1 LCCLLSSTCVR
12 FGFSSSTSR
21 DWLRRTSPKWPVM
34 RRLRRRTLTQSVPR
48 WCWAVKDSLNW
59 ALLNCHCT
67 GDVYTTGVSEML
79 QTINVAVARQ
89 WTTSS
94 FVNKFPTTRFPGILQ
109 DFQGWIGCNRPASE
123 DKDQHIT
130 KKSIPLEFQQGI
142 WWQKTRLVPQHR
154 PHLSWQ
160 SAVKTDS
167 FISIPVF
174 FNWSGTVNWNWN
186 LQSKHGRKPRDRGT
200 SPPQNLQW
208 ERKGRV
214 FI

>member
-1 LCCLLSSTCVR
+1 
-12 FGFSSSTSR
+12 
-21 DWLRRTSPKWPVM
+21 M
-34 RRLRRRTLTQSVPR
+34 RRRTLTQSVPR
-48 WCWAVKDSLNW
+48 WCWTVKDSLNW

-94 FVNKFPTTRFPGILQ
+94 TSFQSQ
-109 DFQGWIGCNRPASE
+109 DFLAFFRVFRAELDAIEPAVE

-130 KKSIPLEFQQGI
+130 KKKKSIPLEFQQGI
-142 WWQKTRLVPQHR
+142 WRQKTRLVPQHR

-160 SAVKTDS
+160 SAVTTDS
-167 FISIPVF
+167 FYSISMSVF

-186 LQSKHGRKPRDRGT
+186 LQSKHGRKPQDRGT